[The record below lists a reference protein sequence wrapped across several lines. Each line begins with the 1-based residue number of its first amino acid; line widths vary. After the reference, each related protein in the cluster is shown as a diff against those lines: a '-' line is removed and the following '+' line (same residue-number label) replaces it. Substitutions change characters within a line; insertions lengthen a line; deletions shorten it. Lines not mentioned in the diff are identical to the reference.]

1 MTPSDQ
7 LPVLLARTT
16 RSPPGRLDA
25 CAVPTLIA
33 AGGEKA
39 AAALFASR
47 HPLVDQEFHHGI
59 AHRRAQL
66 FGHLD
71 HGLPGAVDIAMCRQ
85 MNRKAAAASPNLH
98 RRREADQSL
107 DWRRAGVVRRF
118 FYQLSAKAERR
129 TRQPLAAFGPDCPT
143 GSDAEDIDLMI

>member
-1 MTPSDQ
+1 
-7 LPVLLARTT
+7 
-16 RSPPGRLDA
+16 
-25 CAVPTLIA
+25 VPTLIA

-59 AHRRAQL
+59 AHR
-66 FGHLD
+66 
-71 HGLPGAVDIAMCRQ
+71 
-85 MNRKAAAASPNLH
+85 RKAAAASPNLH